1 MQKWNNHVN
10 KNRQWSNYNTSAAAF
25 GGLSFTAP
33 VAPVR
38 GRTAYRRPE
47 TRYLKLGSVHS
58 VKTILKQS
66 NDFTDA
72 FEEYAHENSLDYDFV
87 LGLAAESD
95 HNAPSQGII
104 RDIIFHFCSID
115 GL

>member
-1 MQKWNNHVN
+1 MEQLQHK
-10 KNRQWSNYNTSAAAF
+10 R
-25 GGLSFTAP
+25 GGFRRVEFYGP
-33 VAPVR
+33 RR
-38 GRTAYRRPE
+38 GRTAWRPE